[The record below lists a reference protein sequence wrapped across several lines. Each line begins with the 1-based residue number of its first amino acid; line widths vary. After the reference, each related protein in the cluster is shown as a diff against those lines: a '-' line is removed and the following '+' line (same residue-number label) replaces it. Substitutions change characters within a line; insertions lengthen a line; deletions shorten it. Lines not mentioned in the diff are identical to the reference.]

1 MKTTSLSSSNL
12 PLNSRLE
19 YHHESN
25 NDKLIIYAPN
35 DKYEPNTRFILNY
48 LQHSFENKPDPSSIP
63 ELTWK
68 TIRTR
73 GNIPVWSIKIQ
84 NTTQLPIFAGYYSV
98 VFNSSVVAGPSE
110 LSYFYAWR

>member
-19 YHHESN
+19 YHHESSN
-25 NDKLIIYAPN
+25 GKLVIYAPN
-35 DKYEPNTRFILNY
+35 EKYEPNTRLILNF
-48 LQHSFENKPDPSSIP
+48 LQFSFENKQDSSTVP

-68 TIRTR
+68 TLIS
-73 GNIPVWSIKIQ
+73 NKPVWSIKIQ
-84 NTTQLPIFAGYYSV
+84 NITQFPIFAGYYNV
-98 VFNSSVVAGPSE
+98 VFNSSVVAGPSQ